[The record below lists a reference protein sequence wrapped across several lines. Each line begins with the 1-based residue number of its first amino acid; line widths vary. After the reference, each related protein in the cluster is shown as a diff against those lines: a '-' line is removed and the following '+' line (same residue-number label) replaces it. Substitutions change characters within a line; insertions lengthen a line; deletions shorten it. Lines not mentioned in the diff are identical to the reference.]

1 MLFPFFDNATD
12 MWTIVFRL
20 CLSFV
25 LSAVVGF
32 ERERSNQPA
41 GLRTHILI
49 GIGSTAFMLLSL
61 NIPQFYK
68 GELTADPTRIAA
80 QVVTGIGFLGAGA
93 ILKIGINVKGLTTAA
108 NIWVV
113 CAVGMSVGAG
123 LYLPAFCLTALTI
136 ITLVLLNIVEK
147 AFIKDRYYKR
157 LRFEFADRNFHLNE
171 IMEVLREFHIEATNI
186 DFSESIQK
194 EKLVLIV
201 GLQYIGDIDTI
212 RLYEKLHRLPDLI
225 KVEFSRR
232 EQ

>member
-1 MLFPFFDNATD
+1 MLFPYFSDATD

-20 CLSFV
+20 GLSFV
-25 LSAVVGF
+25 LSAVIGF

-41 GLRTHILI
+41 GLRTHTLI

-68 GELTADPTRIAA
+68 GELAADPTRIAA
-80 QVVTGIGFLGAGA
+80 QIVTGIGFLGAGA

-113 CAVGMSVGAG
+113 CGVGMCVGAG
-123 LYLPAFCLTALTI
+123 LYLPAFCLTGLTI
-136 ITLVLLNIVEK
+136 ITLVLLNLLEK
-147 AFIKDRYYKR
+147 ALIKNRHYKK
-157 LRFEFADRNFHLNE
+157 LRFEFRDQDFHLNE
-171 IMEVLREFHIEATNI
+171 IMDILKAFHIEITNI
-186 DFSESIQK
+186 DFSESIPK
-194 EKLVLIV
+194 EKLVVTV
-201 GLQYIGDIDTI
+201 GIQYTGEIDTTK
-212 RLYEKLHRLPDLI
+212 LYEKLHRLQDLL